1 MFLLRTN
8 MYIPAITTPKHVQII
23 QNYNIITVGEAAKPC
38 LAIGIRIQLGVFE
51 AKVCC
56 LILINDV
63 FVADVIVLQ

>member
-1 MFLLRTN
+1 
-8 MYIPAITTPKHVQII
+8 MYIPAITTPKHVKII
-23 QNYNIITVGEAAKPC
+23 QNDYNRITVGEAAKPC